1 MATGAVWRG
10 GRDCAASAASADVSY
25 PVATLRGMG
34 ESAVSNAA
42 IADAAELLTQKADM
56 LLERLADR
64 VMAAPTPGSRAWYAR
79 RNTADSVK
87 ERLLVR
93 IAIAHQAHFDLAED
107 IARARAAG
115 AGWAEIGEATSLTAH
130 QSRKRWDTTP
140 AASRRQETGQLA
152 IW

>member
-1 MATGAVWRG
+1 MAGAVG
-10 GRDCAASAASADVSY
+10 GAASSASEDVSY

-64 VMAAPTPGSRAWYAR
+64 VMAAPTPGSSAWYAR
-79 RNTADSVK
+79 RSTAADSVK

-93 IAIAHQAHFDLAED
+93 IAIAHLAHFGLAED

-140 AASRRQETGQLA
+140 AASRRQETGPLA

>member
-1 MATGAVWRG
+1 MS
-10 GRDCAASAASADVSY
+10 DL
-25 PVATLRGMG
+25 VATLRGMG
-34 ESAVSNAA
+34 ESAVSSAA

-64 VMAAPTPGSRAWYAR
+64 VMAAPTPGSRAWYAHR
-79 RNTADSVK
+79 SAAADSVK

-107 IARARAAG
+107 IARARVAG
-115 AGWAEIGEATSLTAH
+115 AGWAEIGEVTGLSARQA
-130 QSRKRWDTTP
+130 RRRWDTVP
-140 AASRRQETGQLA
+140 VASRRRETEQLA

>member
-1 MATGAVWRG
+1 
-10 GRDCAASAASADVSY
+10 
-25 PVATLRGMG
+25 MG
-34 ESAVSNAA
+34 ESAVPNAA

-64 VMAAPTPGSRAWYAR
+64 VMVAPTPGSRAWYAR

-140 AASRRQETGQLA
+140 AASRRQDTGQLA

>member
-1 MATGAVWRG
+1 
-10 GRDCAASAASADVSY
+10 
-25 PVATLRGMG
+25 MG
-34 ESAVSNAA
+34 ESAVPNAA

-56 LLERLADR
+56 LLERLTDR
-64 VMAAPTPGSRAWYAR
+64 VMAAPTPGSKAWYAH

>member
-1 MATGAVWRG
+1 
-10 GRDCAASAASADVSY
+10 
-25 PVATLRGMG
+25 MG
-34 ESAVSNAA
+34 ESAVSSSA

-64 VMAAPTPGSRAWYAR
+64 MMAAPAPGPRAWYAHR
-79 RNTADSVK
+79 STAAGSVK

-93 IAIAHQAHFDLAED
+93 IAIAHQAHFDLFED

-115 AGWAEIGEATSLTAH
+115 AGWAEIGAATSLTAH
-130 QSRKRWDTTP
+130 QASKRWDTTP
-140 AASRRQETGQLA
+140 AASRCRHEIGQLA

>member
-1 MATGAVWRG
+1 MSYLGLRG
-10 GRDCAASAASADVSY
+10 VVGQGVSY
-25 PVATLRGMG
+25 LVVTLRGMG
-34 ESAVSNAA
+34 ESAVSSSA

-64 VMAAPTPGSRAWYAR
+64 VMATPAPGSRAWYAHR
-79 RNTADSVK
+79 STAAGSEK

-107 IARARAAG
+107 IARARAAS
-115 AGWAEIGEATSLTAH
+115 AGWSEIGEATGLSA
-130 QSRKRWDTTP
+130 QQARKRWDTAPVT
-140 AASRRQETGQLA
+140 SRRRETGQLA